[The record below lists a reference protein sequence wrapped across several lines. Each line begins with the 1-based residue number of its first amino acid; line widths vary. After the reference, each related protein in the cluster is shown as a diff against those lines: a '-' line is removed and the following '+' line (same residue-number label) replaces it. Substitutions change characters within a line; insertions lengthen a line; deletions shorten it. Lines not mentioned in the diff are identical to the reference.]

1 MISRSN
7 KIKYIPNNNNKNRI
21 ANSTS
26 PSFKYLSTNSNKVH
40 NQKYNNNPLNKSHE
54 KYMSNHHLNISNF
67 KTFVNF
73 SKKNSSIHNYI
84 LSKKKAS
91 SSINNNHIH
100 NHSLSI
106 NQTVS
111 IPSKYN
117 LNNSM
122 IKPNPIPFK
131 KTIQKPK
138 KMLNLNTDFS
148 LSRNSNLTYVVTEDN
163 MKKQNKD
170 NLRHNFLSNYM
181 KNKLNKSLIK
191 NNSSK
196 YSDLPTKIYNDSN
209 DESLIINNQDNIITH
224 TDNIFNMNN
233 NNYYNNNRSTK
244 STKSNKSFNDI
255 ANNFN
260 ELESKLNIKLSEN
273 KNNNKTKIYNILQ
286 NTFEETIQ
294 VLPENNQHLLK
305 VLLKGYHDL
314 IINYQI
320 ENRNLKDENENYKL
334 QLQEFEKENSNMK
347 KILLEKEKII
357 EYLKKKATYKSQEEI
372 SNSTKV
378 SSFDPS
384 SHDKDSIGLKKKR
397 NSFHLERQHYIEELN
412 KKNIRDLD
420 ALYFYDKV
428 VMKTEEKNGPLRDNN
443 GEIIPKLDLDFEKRH
458 KKEQE
463 KIKKV
468 FGSKISNNKNNSI
481 NNNNNNSFIKKAALS
496 LNLK

>member
-1 MISRSN
+1 MNTRPN

-26 PSFKYLSTNSNKVH
+26 PSFKYLTTNSNKDH
-40 NQKYNNNPLNKSHE
+40 SQKYNNNSLNKSHE
-54 KYMSNHHLNISNF
+54 KYNSNHHLNISNF
-67 KTFVNF
+67 KSFVNF

-84 LSKKKAS
+84 LSKKRAS
-91 SSINNNHIH
+91 SSINNNQIH

-117 LNNSM
+117 INNSM
-122 IKPNPIPFK
+122 IKPNHIPFK

-148 LSRNSNLTYVVTEDN
+148 LSRNSNLTNVVTEDN
-163 MKKQNKD
+163 VKKQNKD

-181 KNKLNKSLIK
+181 NNKLNKSLIK

-196 YSDLPTKIYNDSN
+196 YSDIPTKIFNDSN
-209 DESLIINNQDNIITH
+209 DESLIINNQENIINH
-224 TDNIFNMNN
+224 TDNNFNINN
-233 NNYYNNNRSTK
+233 NNYYNNNK

-286 NTFEETIQ
+286 STFEETIQ

-314 IINYQI
+314 ITNYLT
-320 ENRNLKDENENYKL
+320 ENRSLKDENENYKS
-334 QLQEFEKENSNMK
+334 QLQEFEKENSNLK
-347 KILLEKEKII
+347 KTVLEKEKII
-357 EYLKKKATYKSQEEI
+357 EYLKKKTTYKSQEEI

-443 GEIIPKLDLDFEKRH
+443 GEIIPKLDLDFEKKH
-458 KKEQE
+458 KKEHD
-463 KIKKV
+463 KLKKV
-468 FGSKISNNKNNSI
+468 FGSKISNNK
-481 NNNNNNSFIKKAALS
+481 NNNNNSFIKKAALS

>member
-1 MISRSN
+1 MITRPN

-26 PSFKYLSTNSNKVH
+26 PSFKYLTTNSNKEH
-40 NQKYNNNPLNKSHE
+40 SQKYNNNSLNKSHE
-54 KYMSNHHLNISNF
+54 KYNSNHHLNISNF
-67 KTFVNF
+67 KSFVNF

-84 LSKKKAS
+84 LSKKRAS

-117 LNNSM
+117 INNSM
-122 IKPNPIPFK
+122 IKPNHIPFK

-181 KNKLNKSLIK
+181 NNKLNKSLIK
-191 NNSSK
+191 NSSSK
-196 YSDLPTKIYNDSN
+196 YSNFPTKIYNDSN
-209 DESLIINNQDNIITH
+209 DESLILNNPEIMINH
-224 TDNIFNMNN
+224 TDNNFNT
-233 NNYYNNNRSTK
+233 NNYNIN
-244 STKSNKSFNDI
+244 KSNKES
-255 ANNFN
+255 ANIFN
-260 ELESKLNIKLSEN
+260 ELESKLNIRLSEN
-273 KNNNKTKIYNILQ
+273 KTNNKTKTYNILQ
-286 NTFEETIQ
+286 STFEEIIQ
-294 VLPENNQHLLK
+294 VFPENNQHLLK

-314 IINYQI
+314 ITKHFT
-320 ENRNLKDENENYKL
+320 ENRSLKDEIENYKNKL
-334 QLQEFEKENSNMK
+334 FENEKEILKMRK
-347 KILLEKEKII
+347 LLLEKDKII
-357 EYLKKKATYKSQEEI
+357 EDLKKKSTYKSQEEV

-384 SHDKDSIGLKKKR
+384 SHDKDSISLKKKR

-412 KKNIRDLD
+412 KKNIKDLD

-443 GEIIPKLDLDFEKRH
+443 GEIIPKLDLDFEKRQR
-458 KKEQE
+458 KEQE
-463 KIKKV
+463 KLKKV
-468 FGSKISNNKNNSI
+468 FGNKIQLNKSNSNN
-481 NNNNNNSFIKKAALS
+481 FIKKAALS

>member
-1 MISRSN
+1 MNSRPN
-7 KIKYIPNNNNKNRI
+7 KIKYIPNNNKNRI
-21 ANSTS
+21 ASSTS
-26 PSFKYLSTNSNKVH
+26 PSYKYLTTNTNKDNK
-40 NQKYNNNPLNKSHE
+40 NQKFNNSLNKSHE
-54 KYMSNHHLNISNF
+54 KCHSNQQFNNISNF
-67 KTFVNF
+67 KTYINF
-73 SKKNSSIHNYI
+73 SKKKNSSIQNYI
-84 LSKKKAS
+84 LSKKKANN
-91 SSINNNHIH
+91 SINNNH

-106 NQTVS
+106 NQTIS

-117 LNNSM
+117 INNNT
-122 IKPNPIPFK
+122 IKQNPIPFK

-138 KMLNLNTDFS
+138 KILNLNTDFS
-148 LSRNSNLTYVVTEDN
+148 LSRNSTLNYIITEDN
-163 MKKQNKD
+163 LKKQNKE

-181 KNKLNKSLIK
+181 NNKLNKSLIK
-191 NNSSK
+191 NSSSK
-196 YSDLPTKIYNDSN
+196 YSNFPTKIYNDSN
-209 DESLIINNQDNIITH
+209 DESLILNNPEIMINH
-224 TDNIFNMNN
+224 TDNNFNT
-233 NNYYNNNRSTK
+233 NNYNIN
-244 STKSNKSFNDI
+244 KSNKEL
-255 ANNFN
+255 ANIFN
-260 ELESKLNIKLSEN
+260 ELESKLKIRLSEN
-273 KNNNKTKIYNILQ
+273 KTNNKTKTYNILQ
-286 NTFEETIQ
+286 STFEEIIQ
-294 VLPENNQHLLK
+294 VFPENNQHLLK

-314 IINYQI
+314 IINFQI

-347 KILLEKEKII
+347 KMLLEKEKII
-357 EYLKKKATYKSQEEI
+357 EYLKKNTYKSQEEI

-412 KKNIRDLD
+412 KKNIKDLD

-458 KKEQE
+458 KKEHD

-468 FGSKISNNKNNSI
+468 FGNKISNNK
-481 NNNNNNSFIKKAALS
+481 NNNNSFIKKAALS